1 MVLLQEK
8 YIQKNDITSMIIFLT
23 DTFIIMEKKKY
34 VSKCL
39 KPVK

>member
-1 MVLLQEK
+1 MALLQEK
-8 YIQKNDITSMIIFLT
+8 YIQKNDITSTIIFLT
-23 DTFIIMEKKKY
+23 DTFIIMEKKY